1 MRFRFLFA
9 VWLMLSGFA
18 AFTDNA
24 SAQGLRVSTDVYD
37 ISDSEEA
44 ASPQV
49 ISSSLTL
56 IHNGRVY
63 DYVYSADE
71 VVVYD
76 PVDRKFTVLNTAR
89 GLSTRP
95 TFEEIRHLLESL
107 RPKTEDYIQE
117 QLASG
122 TPEARRI
129 AESLKFQLNPQF
141 RQSFDPM
148 KGQLIMTSP
157 SFTYRVETRKWAD
170 PEQVEKYLT
179 YADWTA
185 RLNAVLHPGSLFPE
199 PRMALNA
206 ALRKQKDRMPISVE
220 LDLRPNETMRLRAK
234 HQWTQQ
240 LSDED
245 HARIARWE
253 ETLNSKTIKEIPFR
267 NYQQAMLVSKSR

>member
-1 MRFRFLFA
+1 MRFRLLFA
-9 VWLMLSGFA
+9 GWLTWSVCLTVSDIA
-18 AFTDNA
+18 I
-24 SAQGLRVSTDVYD
+24 AQGLRVSTDVYD
-37 ISDSEEA
+37 IANSEQSA
-44 ASPQV
+44 APQV

-95 TFEEIRHLLESL
+95 TFEEIRHLLDSL
-107 RPKTEDYIQE
+107 RPKTEDYIRE
-117 QLASG
+117 QLAG
-122 TPEARRI
+122 GNPQAKRI
-129 AESLKFQLNPQF
+129 AESLQFQMNPQF

-170 PEQVEKYLT
+170 PEQVEKYLA

-206 ALRKQKDRMPISVE
+206 ALRKQNDRMPISVE
-220 LDLRPNETMRLRAK
+220 LDLRPNETLRLRAQ

-253 ETLNSKTIKEIPFR
+253 EILNSKTVKEIPFR
-267 NYQQAMLVSKSR
+267 NYQQAMLISRSR